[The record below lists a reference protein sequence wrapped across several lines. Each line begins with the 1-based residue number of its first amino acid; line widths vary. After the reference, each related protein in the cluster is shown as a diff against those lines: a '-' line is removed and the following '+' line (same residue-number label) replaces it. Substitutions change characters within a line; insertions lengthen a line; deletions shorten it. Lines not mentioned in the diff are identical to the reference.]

1 MDLNQDGKTEL
12 IIVGEFMP
20 IKIFTIQAN
29 QAVEVTQTY
38 FEQSPHGFWNKLL
51 VEDLNQDGKPE
62 LLVGNVGANTPW
74 HASEKEPIELYGKD
88 IDGNGS
94 IDPMLTHFIQGKK
107 VPFMTRDELLD
118 QISLM
123 RTRFTDYQSFAEAE
137 FKDIFTEDELKD
149 APILRVNQLKT
160 ALFNM
165 GTSGKFTSVALPQE
179 VQQAPVFT
187 INVLDFNGDG
197 KKDLLVCGNMVQSK
211 LRVGR
216 MDANYGLLLQGNG
229 KLGFS
234 SVPQKRAGLWLKGD
248 VRSVL
253 FDGKSWLFGINQV
266 GIQSYKIQ

>member
-1 MDLNQDGKTEL
+1 
-12 IIVGEFMP
+12 
-20 IKIFTIQAN
+20 
-29 QAVEVTQTY
+29 
-38 FEQSPHGFWNKLL
+38 
-51 VEDLNQDGKPE
+51 
-62 LLVGNVGANTPW
+62 
-74 HASEKEPIELYGKD
+74 
-88 IDGNGS
+88 
-94 IDPMLTHFIQGKK
+94 
-107 VPFMTRDELLD
+107 
-118 QISLM
+118 M

-149 APILRVNQLKT
+149 APILQANLLKT
-160 ALFNM
+160 ALFSM

-197 KKDLLVCGNMVQSK
+197 KKDLLICGNMVQSK

-234 SVPQKRAGLWLKGD
+234 TVPQKQTGLWLKGD